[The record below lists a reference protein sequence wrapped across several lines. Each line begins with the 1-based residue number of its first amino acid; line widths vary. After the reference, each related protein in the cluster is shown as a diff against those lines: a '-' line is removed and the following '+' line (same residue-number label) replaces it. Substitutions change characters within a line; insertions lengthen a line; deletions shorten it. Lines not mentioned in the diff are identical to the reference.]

1 MKEFNSLFDFAR
13 SLEYHTPIVDVIFS
27 NDGAFMCYLETVD
40 NPNRNYYSACSESR
54 FTKCLGSLSFVKI
67 NNLEYAVTFVDSML
81 HLEVI

>member
-1 MKEFNSLFDFAR
+1 MKEFDSLFEFAF
-13 SLEYHTPIVDVIFS
+13 SLEYSTPIVDVVFS
-27 NDGAFMCYLETVD
+27 TDGTFMCYLEQVD

-67 NNLEYAVTFVDSML
+67 NNLEYTVTFVDSML